1 MASDGDDDVRRA
13 IQLSLEEAEAGA
25 QRGGRAQAIDLT
37 EDDDDD
43 DDDGVWDGFDNVD
56 EMDYWKAIVLS
67 MGLGT

>member
-1 MASDGDDDVRRA
+1 MASDDDDAVQRA
-13 IQLSLEEAEAGA
+13 IQVSLEEAEAAA
-25 QRGGRAQAIDLT
+25 QRGGRAQVVDLT
-37 EDDDDD
+37 GDDD

>member
-1 MASDGDDDVRRA
+1 MASDGDDALQRA
-13 IQLSLEEAEAGA
+13 IQISLEDAEAAA
-25 QRGGRAQAIDLT
+25 QWGGRAQAVDLT
-37 EDDDDD
+37 GDDD